1 MPRRIFL
8 HLYLM
13 RVPILLLLVLG
24 VLLPCAF
31 SSPLFHALADLE
43 DNQVWIVAFAATL
56 LLSSTITCCFL
67 VLLYGSERADG
78 KREPAP
84 PAAHV
89 AAMPYRLPLAGWV
102 VGILYIGGGAL
113 YLSFLYHV
121 EQTMAGA
128 RLNTTGLATTFWLK
142 AGLGTLF
149 GSLFIVVIFV
159 LDLLISDP
167 RSAPQIEVF
176 ALPIAYIF
184 RGVGW
189 LAAIEQFLND
199 KNPLQAVGLGR
210 VLARDNRL
218 ILWLV
223 RILGPG
229 YGKFDANGNPVEIY
243 PGHRFAGFLATLCL
257 LVYVWL
263 GRGIYSQLT
272 SDSNFPDAPLA
283 RDAVLLHVALL
294 LILACWGLSAF
305 CFFFDRFRVP
315 VLIPIAL
322 IALVTSQFGP
332 SDHSFHTIDRPPGS
346 TLPTPADLLAKKKD
360 RAILVA
366 AAGGGIQSAAW
377 TSQVLCGLK
386 GEKDSPLDGNILAIS
401 GVSGGSVG
409 TLFYLRCVENPG
421 KEMEAVTAA
430 EKSSLEAIA
439 WGLAYPDLRRDLL
452 PLESVVW
459 PGADRGWALERAL
472 RKNVQ
477 LQPYDRPL
485 SAAKL
490 QETWPAVL
498 FNSTEVNT
506 GDPIVFSNSEFPEP
520 PAATKGNHALH
531 GFHQVYAGRDVLLET
546 AVRMSAAFPFVSPV
560 ARPDINGKT
569 EHFAD
574 GGYFDNSGLFTLTRW
589 LKAALPNP
597 PAADGKEASAAPKQ
611 KILILIID
619 AFPDS
624 EWKGPTDTSHPWPYQ
639 LSAPVDT
646 ILGVR
651 SEGAAVRD
659 LADTAAVLQ
668 ILSLRGYDA
677 EALTVRYEPPAQVD
691 GLPNPKTCPPKPP
704 LTWRLT
710 QVERACITERWD
722 ILKPQVITEMKGF
735 FDKGP
740 SKEPGIPGQ
749 ARTKRVVNGPYVQWI
764 MR

>member
-1 MPRRIFL
+1 MARRIFL

-13 RVPILLLLVLG
+13 RVPILMLLVLG
-24 VLLPCAF
+24 VLLPCTLT
-31 SSPLFHALADLE
+31 SPLFHALADLE
-43 DNQVWIVAFAATL
+43 DNQVWLVAFAATL
-56 LLSSTITCCFL
+56 LLSSAITCCFL

-84 PAAHV
+84 PDVHF
-89 AAMPYRLPLAGWV
+89 AAMPHRLPLAGWI
-102 VGILYIGGGAL
+102 VGLLYIGGSAL
-113 YLSFLYHV
+113 YLSFLYRV

-128 RLNTTGLATTFWLK
+128 RLNTTGLASSFWLQ
-142 AGLGTLF
+142 AGLGTLY
-149 GSLFIVVIFV
+149 GSLLIVLNFV

-189 LAAIEQFLND
+189 LAAIVQYLND
-199 KNPLQAVGLGR
+199 RNPLQAVGLGR

-223 RILGPG
+223 RLLGPG

-243 PGHRFAGFLATLCL
+243 AGHRFAGFLATLCI

-263 GRGIYSQLT
+263 GRGVYRQLT
-272 SDSNFPDAPLA
+272 DDGKFPDTPLA
-283 RDAVLLHVALL
+283 RDAVMLHVCLL
-294 LILACWGLSAF
+294 LLLACWGLSAF

-322 IALVTSQFGP
+322 IVSVTSQFGP
-332 SDHSFHTIDRPPGS
+332 SDHSFHTIDRSPDS

-386 GEKDSPLDGNILAIS
+386 GEKDSPLDGNVLAIS

-421 KEMEAVTAA
+421 KETESVAAA

-452 PLESVVW
+452 PLKSLVW

-477 LQPYDRPL
+477 IQPYDRPL
-485 SAAKL
+485 TATKL
-490 QETWPAVL
+490 QENWPAVL
-498 FNSTEVNT
+498 FNSTEVHT
-506 GDPIVFSNSEFPEP
+506 GDPIVFSNSDFPEP
-520 PAATKGNHALH
+520 SPAMDRNHALH
-531 GFHQVYAGRDVLLET
+531 GFHLVYAGHDVLLET

-560 ARPDINGKT
+560 ARPDITGKT
-569 EHFAD
+569 EYFAD

-597 PAADGKEASAAPKQ
+597 PAAGAKEAPAAPKQ

-624 EWKGPTDTSHPWPYQ
+624 EWKEPTDTSHAWPYQ
-639 LSAPVDT
+639 LRAPVDT
-646 ILGVR
+646 VLGVR

-659 LADTAAVLQ
+659 LADTSAVLQ

-677 EALTVRYEPPAQVD
+677 EALTVRYVPPAQVN
-691 GLPNPKTCPPKPP
+691 GLPKPKICPQKPP

-710 QVERACITERWD
+710 EVERACIAERWD
-722 ILKPQVITEMKGF
+722 VLKPQVISEMKEF
-735 FDKGP
+735 FNRE
-740 SKEPGIPGQ
+740 SKREAGIAGQ
-749 ARTKRVVNGPYVQWI
+749 AQTRRVVNGLYVQWI
-764 MR
+764 AR